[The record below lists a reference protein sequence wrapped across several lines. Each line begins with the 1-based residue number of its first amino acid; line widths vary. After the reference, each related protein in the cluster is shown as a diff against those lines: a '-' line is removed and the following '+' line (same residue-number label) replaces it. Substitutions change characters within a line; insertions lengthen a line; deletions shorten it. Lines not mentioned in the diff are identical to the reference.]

1 MTTVTFET
9 KVWREDWQA
18 LLLTHRIE
26 RMVGRCRYPFARRVV
41 HINNV
46 DDTAPVIAAAELLV
60 RRGVLTEFVLVA
72 DHARAALD
80 FFQVTAES
88 FGRGY
93 VYSIAELVALYL
105 CPTDFLLH
113 FAGDT
118 MPPRGPGWIDSAI
131 QRMTADRRIKVANP
145 LWNGRIDE
153 ARAESVAEDDGFFT
167 GQGFSDQ
174 CYLVRTADFR
184 APIYGEDHPA
194 SARYPAFADNLFERR
209 VDAWMRNHDHLRITA
224 KRASYRHRNIRGALG
239 RLDRLGDRMAF
250 KLGF

>member
-9 KVWREDWQA
+9 KVWQADWQA

-26 RMVGRCRYPFARRVV
+26 RMIGRCNYSFARRVL

-46 DDTAPVIAAAELLV
+46 DDTGPVIAAAERLIS
-60 RRGVLTEFVLVA
+60 RGVLTEFVIVA

-80 FFQVTAES
+80 FFQVTKES

-93 VYSIAELVALYL
+93 VYSIAELVGLYL
-105 CPTDFLLH
+105 ATTDFQLH

-118 MPPRGPGWIDSAI
+118 MLEPGGNWIGAAI
-131 QRMTADRRIKVANP
+131 GRMEADRRIKVANP
-145 LWNGRIDE
+145 VWNGRTAE
-153 ARAESVAEDDGFFT
+153 ARAESTQEDEQFFI

-174 CYLVRTADFR
+174 CYLVRTEDFR
-184 APIYGEDHPA
+184 APIFGEDHPA

-209 VDAWMRNHDHLRITA
+209 VDAWMRNHDLLRITA
-224 KRASYRHRNIRGALG
+224 KNASYRHRNIRGAPG
-239 RLDRLGDRMAF
+239 PFQRLGDRVAF
-250 KLGF
+250 ALGF